1 MADALIEM
9 RWADRWNVA
18 ALTRSQVSSAT
29 ASTPSEDY
37 AS

>member
-9 RWADRWNVA
+9 RWAGRWNGA

-29 ASTPSEDY
+29 A
-37 AS
+37 AA